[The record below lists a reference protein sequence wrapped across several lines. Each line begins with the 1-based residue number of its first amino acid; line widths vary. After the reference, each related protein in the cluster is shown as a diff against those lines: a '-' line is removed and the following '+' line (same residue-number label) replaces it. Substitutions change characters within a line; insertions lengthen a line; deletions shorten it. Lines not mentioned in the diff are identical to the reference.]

1 MSTRRRYFPAVVLC
15 LGLAFG
21 SAGADPSRPFDKYRA
36 DDSYSGTP
44 ARLDTSH
51 PIWKAVP
58 AMVKDDVAG
67 ELRKG
72 ANFAGAYRL
81 VTIGCGTAC
90 RTVMAIDLRSGRPHI
105 APLAASA
112 EITFRGDSRLIV
124 FEPDPTTGEP
134 AHYLV
139 FDGGR
144 IVEIEAPGSGGDP
157 STGPG

>member
-1 MSTRRRYFPAVVLC
+1 MSSRRHYLAAVVLC
-15 LGLAFG
+15 LGMAFG
-21 SAGADPSRPFDKYRA
+21 SAGAEPSRPFDKYGV

-58 AMVKDDVAG
+58 DMVKDDVAG
-67 ELRKG
+67 ELGQG

-139 FDGGR
+139 LDGGR
-144 IVEIEAPGSGGDP
+144 IVEIEVPGSGGDP